1 MESWDLYNAEGEFQ
15 EISVRRG
22 EPIPDG
28 LYHKIVH
35 IWIYNEKQEFLIQKR
50 APHLSWFP
58 NRWATTTGSMV
69 SGERDVL
76 AAAYREVEEELSLNS
91 VDIDLEKGE
100 EIIIGSSIVAIF
112 SGFLPAS
119 MFSQIKLNSEV
130 SDVKWMKTTKI
141 DQLRKE
147 NLFAEYS
154 QKTFDIVYR
163 IIDKKWTL

>member
-1 MESWDLYNAEGEFQ
+1 MESWDLYNAEGELQ
-15 EISVRRG
+15 EISIRRG

-28 LYHKIVH
+28 LYHRIVH

-112 SGFLPAS
+112 SGFLPAN

-154 QKTFDIVYR
+154 QETFDIVYG
-163 IIDKKWTL
+163 IIEKKWAL

>member
-1 MESWDLYNAEGEFQ
+1 
-15 EISVRRG
+15 
-22 EPIPDG
+22 
-28 LYHKIVH
+28 VH

-91 VDIDLEKGE
+91 IDIDLEKGE

-112 SGFLPAS
+112 SGFLPAN

-154 QKTFDIVYR
+154 QETFDIVYR
-163 IIDKKWTL
+163 MIEKKWTL